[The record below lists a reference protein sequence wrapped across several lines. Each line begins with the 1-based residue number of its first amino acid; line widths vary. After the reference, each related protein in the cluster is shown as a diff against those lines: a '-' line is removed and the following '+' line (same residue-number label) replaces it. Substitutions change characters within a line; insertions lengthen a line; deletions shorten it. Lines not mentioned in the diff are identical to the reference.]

1 MFLALLMSLITAGAP
16 LEVSLW
22 TDREGAPYSP
32 GDLLTI
38 YFSANQS
45 CYVAVY
51 NIEQGGGVT
60 LLFPPESDNGWV
72 RGGQVYQLPPDYADY
87 DYRVTGPAGVETI
100 ILVASVNRLPTLN
113 DEAPDIISEVMDIE
127 IKEPEPAEL
136 IIVTV
141 PRRCRI
147 YVSETESGDREYA
160 GESPRAIV
168 LKPGEY
174 TVEIKKAGYRTLR
187 RTVSLNPGEKRKVHV
202 QL

>member
-1 MFLALLMSLITAGAP
+1 MFFALLMSLITAGAP

-22 TDREGAPYSP
+22 TDHEGAPYSP

-45 CYVAVY
+45 CFVALY

-60 LLFPPESDNGWV
+60 RLFPPENDNGWV
-72 RGGQVYQLPPDYADY
+72 RGGQVYQLPPDHADY

-100 ILVASVNRLPTLN
+100 ILVASASKLPALD
-113 DEAPDIISEVMDIE
+113 DEGPDIVTEVMDIE
-127 IKEPEPAEL
+127 IKKPEPAEL
-136 IIVTV
+136 TIVTV

-147 YVSETESGDREYA
+147 YITETESGDREYA
-160 GESPRAIV
+160 GDSPRAIV

-174 TVEIKKAGYRTLR
+174 VVEIKKAGFRTLR
-187 RTVSLNPGEKRKVHV
+187 RSVSLDPGEKRKVHV

>member
-1 MFLALLMSLITAGAP
+1 MSLITAGAP

-38 YFSANQS
+38 YFSANEP
-45 CYVAVY
+45 CFLAVY

-60 LLFPPESDNGWV
+60 RLFPLEDDNGWV

-87 DYRVTGPAGVETI
+87 DFRVTGPAGVETI
-100 ILVASVNRLPTLN
+100 IVVASTSRLPALN
-113 DEAPDIISEVMDIE
+113 DEGPDIVTQVLDIE

-136 IIVTV
+136 LIVTV
-141 PRRCRI
+141 PPRCRI
-147 YVSETESGDREYA
+147 YLTETESGNREYA
-160 GESPRAIV
+160 GEAPLGIV

-174 TVEIKKAGYRTLR
+174 LVEVKKAGYRTLR
-187 RTVSLNPGEKRKVHV
+187 RNVSLDPGERRKVHV
-202 QL
+202 KL

>member
-1 MFLALLMSLITAGAP
+1 MFFALLMSLITAGAP

-22 TDREGAPYSP
+22 TDHEGAPYSP

-45 CYVAVY
+45 CYLAVY

-60 LLFPPESDNGWV
+60 RLFPPEEDNGWV

-100 ILVASVNRLPTLN
+100 IVVASTSRLPELN
-113 DEAPDIISEVMDIE
+113 DEGPDIVTEVMDIE

-141 PRRCRI
+141 PPRCLI
-147 YVSETESGDREYA
+147 YVTETESGDREYA

-174 TVEIKKAGYRTLR
+174 VVEVKKAGYRTLK

-202 QL
+202 KL

>member
-1 MFLALLMSLITAGAP
+1 MFFALLMSLITAGAP

-22 TDREGAPYSP
+22 TDHEGAPYNT

-45 CYVAVY
+45 CYVALY

-60 LLFPPESDNGWV
+60 RLFPPEDDNGWV

-100 ILVASVNRLPTLN
+100 ILVASVNRLPALN
-113 DEAPDIISEVMDIE
+113 DDGPDIITEVVDIE
-127 IKEPEPAEL
+127 ITEPEPAEL
-136 IIVTV
+136 MIVTV

-147 YVSETESGDREYA
+147 YITETESGNREYA

-168 LKPGEY
+168 LNPGEY
-174 TVEIKKAGYRTLR
+174 MVEIKKAGFRTLR
-187 RTVSLNPGEKRKVHV
+187 RSVSLEPGEKRKVRV

>member
-1 MFLALLMSLITAGAP
+1 MFFALLMSLITAGAP

-60 LLFPPESDNGWV
+60 RLFPPEEDNGWV

-100 ILVASVNRLPTLN
+100 ILVASNSRLPALH
-113 DEAPDIISEVMDIE
+113 DEGPDIVTEVMDVE

-141 PRRCRI
+141 PPRCRI
-147 YVSETESGDREYA
+147 YVIEAESGNREYA

-168 LKPGEY
+168 MNPGEY
-174 TVEIKKAGYRTLR
+174 MVEIKKAGYRTLK

-202 QL
+202 KL